1 MEAYCF
7 FYVKLNGFSCS
18 DRMVKIED
26 YTVEITGS
34 FLIAFGLAGT
44 KTTSVYLYKN
54 GIKDFI

>member
-1 MEAYCF
+1 
-7 FYVKLNGFSCS
+7 
-18 DRMVKIED
+18 MVKIED